1 MKSKIIN
8 YDYNRT
14 ENTLSVSYS
23 SGAVCTYSVDCSP
36 KSVQAFVME
45 DIVYSILSSYEQ
57 KFIEE
62 ISLISSCI
70 NGFSSSVADLVV
82 RRSCLTNKLSYVSK
96 LLSQSLIGVVST
108 LVHWYFALSND
119 IARLEAYN
127 CTCDFFKSDYNFIR
141 ELITLFKIPVDDD
154 SFEFT
159 VEHLLSI
166 RFPEPDTTASEQE
179 QEQETIEVSEHS
191 NSDTTK
197 EENHVEEPNCLEDYD
212 IPF

>member
-14 ENTLSVSYS
+14 ENTISVSYS
-23 SGAVCTYSVDCSP
+23 SGAVCTYSVDYSP

-82 RRSCLTNKLSYVSK
+82 KRSCLTNKLSYVSK

-108 LVHWYFALSND
+108 LVHWHFALSND

-127 CTCDFFKSDYNFIR
+127 CTCDFFKNDYNFVQ

-179 QEQETIEVSEHS
+179 QETIEVSEHS
-191 NSDTTK
+191 NSYDTTSDV
-197 EENHVEEPNCLEDYD
+197 ENYHLLHQ
-212 IPF
+212 I